1 MFRLFGDP
9 LGFFGG
15 ILGDPMTSEQRR
27 ETTMME
33 DYPNRDGWI
42 NWDGCSHWSKKKGD
56 CLSIDR

>member
-15 ILGDPMTSEQRR
+15 ILGDPVTSEQRR

-42 NWDGCSHWSKKKGD
+42 NWDGCSH
-56 CLSIDR
+56 